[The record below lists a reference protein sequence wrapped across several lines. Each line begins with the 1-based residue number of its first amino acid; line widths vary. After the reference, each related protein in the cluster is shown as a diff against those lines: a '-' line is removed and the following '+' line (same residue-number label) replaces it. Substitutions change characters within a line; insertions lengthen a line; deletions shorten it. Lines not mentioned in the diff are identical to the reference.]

1 MKFKE
6 FFYEALA
13 TASPQQ
19 RYTALLGRRKAG
31 LPFASPEDRDFFLK
45 YAQSQQNAAVPPA
58 PAAQQFQPTQT
69 PEEREKLDFETLRH
83 KNKNRMAMSPEE
95 RARLMMYYSKQQAY
109 DKKFDRQQG
118 WGEATTLGD
127 GK

>member
-19 RYTALLGRRKAG
+19 RYAALLARRKAG
-31 LPFASPEDRDFFLK
+31 LPFASPEDKDFFLK
-45 YAQSQQNAAVPPA
+45 YAQSQQNAAVAPPA
-58 PAAQQFQPTQT
+58 TQQFQPTQT
-69 PEEREKLDFETLRH
+69 PEERARLDFDTLRH
-83 KNKNRMAMSPEE
+83 KNKNHMPMSPEE